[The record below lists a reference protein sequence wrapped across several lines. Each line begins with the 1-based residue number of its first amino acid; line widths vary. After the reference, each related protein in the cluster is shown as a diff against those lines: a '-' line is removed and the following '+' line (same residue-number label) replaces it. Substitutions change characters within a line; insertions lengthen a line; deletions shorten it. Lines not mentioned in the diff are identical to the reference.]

1 MSLNLQGP
9 FSLDVLKKIFK
20 QISGGDNSCSQKKKH
35 VLMRSRF
42 NFLHV
47 DKELSR

>member
-20 QISGGDNSCSQKKKH
+20 QISGGDNSCSQKKKACPYE
-35 VLMRSRF
+35 
-42 NFLHV
+42 
-47 DKELSR
+47 K